1 MIAAQ
6 DCKGLRHVIAAQDCK
21 GLRRV
26 LAAQDCKGLR
36 HVIAA
41 QDCKGLRRVLAAYY
55 TCDGNLHHNTIAC
68 ILFNC
73 LDVTITLP
81 FHVHNITTTIHLLQQ
96 IQETAIFIFKVP

>member
-1 MIAAQ
+1 M
-6 DCKGLRHVIAAQDCK
+6 LAAQDCK

-55 TCDGNLHHNTIAC
+55 TCDDNLHHNTIA
-68 ILFNC
+68 
-73 LDVTITLP
+73 
-81 FHVHNITTTIHLLQQ
+81 
-96 IQETAIFIFKVP
+96 

>member
-1 MIAAQ
+1 M
-6 DCKGLRHVIAAQDCK
+6 IAAQDCK

-55 TCDGNLHHNTIAC
+55 TCDDNLHHNTIA
-68 ILFNC
+68 
-73 LDVTITLP
+73 
-81 FHVHNITTTIHLLQQ
+81 
-96 IQETAIFIFKVP
+96 

>member
-1 MIAAQ
+1 M
-6 DCKGLRHVIAAQDCK
+6 VCK

-55 TCDGNLHHNTIAC
+55 TCDDNLHHNTIA
-68 ILFNC
+68 
-73 LDVTITLP
+73 
-81 FHVHNITTTIHLLQQ
+81 
-96 IQETAIFIFKVP
+96 